1 MSISVCIATYN
12 GGAFIKDQIYSI
24 LLQLSQNDEII
35 ISDDGSRDSTLNILF
50 SFNDSRI
57 RIYKNDGKHGVV
69 SNFENAIKHATGDY
83 IFLCDQDDVWMP
95 GKVKRVMEAFDNYD
109 FVVHNAEMVDSN
121 LISQGID
128 FFTLRK
134 TRYGYWQNLWKMRY
148 LGCTMAFKS
157 DTLKFIL
164 PFPKNILWHDM
175 WAAAILHLKFRRILI
190 GESLMWYRR
199 HGNNASSSGEKS
211 GWSWS
216 FRIRYRWIIFY
227 NSIFRIIK
235 AK

>member
-57 RIYKNDGKHGVV
+57 KIYKNGGKHGVV

-95 GKVKRVMEAFDNYD
+95 GK
-109 FVVHNAEMVDSN
+109 
-121 LISQGID
+121 G
-128 FFTLRK
+128 
-134 TRYGYWQNLWKMRY
+134 
-148 LGCTMAFKS
+148 
-157 DTLKFIL
+157 
-164 PFPKNILWHDM
+164 
-175 WAAAILHLKFRRILI
+175 
-190 GESLMWYRR
+190 
-199 HGNNASSSGEKS
+199 
-211 GWSWS
+211 
-216 FRIRYRWIIFY
+216 
-227 NSIFRIIK
+227 
-235 AK
+235 